1 MEPNEQIKISELPSQ
16 LPNLTDFIAK
26 ANDDGLATKTTIEE
40 IVKLIEQNTGSLAP
54 SFVVSIPEGQ
64 SLGKY
69 KNGDIV
75 PEFATVQEQL
85 KDIGQLAIPQTFTEP
100 TATITSIPNSA
111 NSLELG
117 TSLSVELQGVFI
129 QNDAGNATGTIYLKD
144 GLELATNTDIIK
156 LTLSGFD
163 YRASISYE
171 AGTGFKTDALGNVY
185 PNTIQAGTVE
195 SGIITFKG
203 YEAIFFDSVS
213 FKPTNSTEVRVLDK
227 RLTNSGNT
235 FLLNTGTTETI
246 FCLWLPDS
254 KTLVSV
260 IDLDALNAEITSA
273 YIIEPLVVNDANN
286 TPVSGNLYT
295 MTQGVPYDVNHRHQ
309 ITIS

>member
-1 MEPNEQIKISELPSQ
+1 MTPNEQIKISDLPSQ
-16 LPNLTDFIAK
+16 LPSLSDFIAK
-26 ANDDGLATKTTIEE
+26 ANADGLATKTTIEE
-40 IVKLIEQNTGSLAP
+40 ILKLVGDSNIEAP
-54 SFVVSIPEGQ
+54 SFVVSIPNGQ

-69 KNGDIV
+69 KSGDTV
-75 PEFATVQEQL
+75 PAFATIQEQIR
-85 KDIGQLAIPQTFTEP
+85 DIGQEAVPQTFTEP
-100 TATITSIPNSA
+100 LADITSTPSSQ
-111 NSLELG
+111 NSLERG
-117 TSLSVELQGVFI
+117 TALSVDLRGLFI
-129 QNDAGNATGTIYLKD
+129 QNDAGNATSTSYLKD
-144 GLELATNTDIIK
+144 GLVLLSNVDIIK
-156 LTLSGFD
+156 LTDVGINYSV
-163 YRASISYE
+163 SISYD

-185 PNTIQAGTVE
+185 PNTIQAGTVN

-203 YEAIFFDSVS
+203 YEAIFFGSVS
-213 FKPTNSTEVRVLDK
+213 SKPTNSTGVRVLGK

-235 FLLNTGTTETI
+235 FILNTGTTDTI

-260 IDLDALNAEITSA
+260 IDLDALNAEITSG

-286 TPVSGNLYT
+286 APINGNLYT